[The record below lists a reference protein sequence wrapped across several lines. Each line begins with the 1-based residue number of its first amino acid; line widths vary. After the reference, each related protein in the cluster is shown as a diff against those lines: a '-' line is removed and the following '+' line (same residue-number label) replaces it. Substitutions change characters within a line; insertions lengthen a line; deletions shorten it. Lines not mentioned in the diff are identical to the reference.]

1 MWMLEQ
7 GCNSTS
13 NSHKAHFPVSI
24 SVLGTFHCPDLTNE
38 VQVPHLG
45 VQDSRRPVSTSL
57 LSHLPAGPCPSMLQS
72 RCVTLRFQ
80 ASHIFLPP
88 HPCSRGSLCLE
99 CPLPPP
105 PWSMSGTLSPMA
117 PSSSHSD
124 ASPPVTGLCCLQL
137 YPAGQAKDL
146 TTVLQLHCVPSCQP
160 TYSLTVWTD
169 PPFIPPDALAF
180 PASPKVVAGIL
191 YEHIERKRDI
201 LLFRS
206 KITGQ
211 GHLRQLIITVFRLS
225 MMCVNRQ
232 WNKQN
237 GDWRYP
243 FRLVVCGMA
252 SAEQGI
258 IILTKRF
265 PLSSSV
271 FPPNRKFHEVHV

>member
-1 MWMLEQ
+1 MSLYAAVPLCYSQIPSIPHFPASAPMLTWLSLSWVPSS
-7 GCNSTS
+7 STS
-13 NSHKAHFPVSI
+13 MVHVRHPLPHG
-24 SVLGTFHCPDLTNE
+24 SVL
-38 VQVPHLG
+38 
-45 VQDSRRPVSTSL
+45 
-57 LSHLPAGPCPSMLQS
+57 
-72 RCVTLRFQ
+72 
-80 ASHIFLPP
+80 
-88 HPCSRGSLCLE
+88 
-99 CPLPPP
+99 
-105 PWSMSGTLSPMA
+105 
-117 PSSSHSD
+117 SHSD

-258 IILTKRF
+258 IILIKRF